1 MLTDKSSDASVWI
14 SVDLVSS
21 TWWQMQP
28 CCTTSWI
35 NKIDKDNTHIMLWIF
50 FFTGMCRSLQNAS
63 EADVIKIS
71 WTRKV
76 STEHFGRISGCAQAQ
91 PEPRPCKWLSVL
103 LRPWHGHL
111 PFRPSPQQPFRPT
124 HYAYI
129 IKQSHKNKEINT
141 KSFSNLLLWL
151 AARSLRT
158 SKSSQYCH
166 LH

>member
-1 MLTDKSSDASVWI
+1 MPQSEYQLIWCLPPDGKCSHAAPQVE
-14 SVDLVSS
+14 S
-21 TWWQMQP
+21 TKL
-28 CCTTSWI
+28 I
-35 NKIDKDNTHIMLWIF
+35 KITHIMLWTF
-50 FFTGMCRSLQNAS
+50 FFTGMCSSLQNAS
-63 EADVIKIS
+63 EAAAIKIS

-76 STEHFGRISGCAQAQ
+76 STDHFGRISGCAQAQ
-91 PEPRPCKWLSVL
+91 PEPRPSKWLSVL